1 LDIIKAQQDECYRRV
16 NYLKIQG
23 TFLIVRLN
31 VVVVIE
37 ALCTKPTHHEFRISF
52 FPAVQFT
59 LAHVGVLRY
68 RPAAC
73 KQALH
78 LLKICL
84 NRWQSI
90 SSYT

>member
-1 LDIIKAQQDECYRRV
+1 
-16 NYLKIQG
+16 
-23 TFLIVRLN
+23 VRLN

-90 SSYT
+90 SSYTSNFSVVLDICQTKSAFCL